1 MGDEWRMW
9 FWCLFLPST
18 KKCDNF
24 DENCRLSI
32 AQTVSNTYINHGV
45 AMVLLAKSNILPR
58 SLRCFRKPVIPFDSA
73 GSTPQQ
79 PSISFRHELEN
90 THFFLACWNW
100 GCDMMEDKTSI
111 TNKYIQICTFD
122 FVSPK
127 NMEIRSCWTPFVCF
141 QSVPF
146 SHFSIGFAR
155 AVPPEE
161 FLAFPKTTGAEI
173 RIVLGMLYG
182 VKAVGHWVWVNFHK
196 LPTDSQR
203 SEGES
208 IV

>member
-73 GSTPQQ
+73 GGTPQQ

-146 SHFSIGFAR
+146 SHFFH
-155 AVPPEE
+155 
-161 FLAFPKTTGAEI
+161 
-173 RIVLGMLYG
+173 RICTRGSSGGVLGL
-182 VKAVGHWVWVNFHK
+182 
-196 LPTDSQR
+196 SQDHGGWDQDR
-203 SEGES
+203 ARDALWSQGRWTLGLS
-208 IV
+208 QLS